1 MTGDPLS
8 GPEPLARGAPAAA
21 PASTA
26 PASTAPASTGPAST
40 GPASTGPASTGPAST
55 GPASTGPASTGPAS
69 TGPASTG
76 PAGADACIAPEAGTE
91 LILEQAFDGDSL
103 YALRAAVAAHAS
115 EAGLSRN
122 RADDVVIAVHELAA
136 NAVRHGAGRGQLR
149 AWIAQK
155 VLFCQVTDDGADIGA
170 SPGGDTAPGDGES
183 RGAELHSDR
192 GHGLWLVR
200 EVADQARLESGPRG
214 TTATIS
220 FVLGPSR

>member
-1 MTGDPLS
+1 MTGDPRR
-8 GPEPLARGAPAAA
+8 GPEPPAHGAPAAAA

-26 PASTAPASTGPAST
+26 SVSPASVSTGPS
-40 GPASTGPASTGPAST
+40 
-55 GPASTGPASTGPAS
+55 
-69 TGPASTG
+69 
-76 PAGADACIAPEAGTE
+76 GADAGTAPEARTE

-115 EAGLSRN
+115 EAGLSRS

-136 NAVRHGAGRGQLR
+136 NAVRHGAGHGQLR

-155 VLFCQVTDDGADIGA
+155 VLFCQVTDDGADAGA
-170 SPGGDTAPGDGES
+170 SPGGDTVPGDGAS
-183 RGAELHSDR
+183 RGTELHSER

-220 FVLGPSR
+220 FLLGPSS